1 MKVDHIGYLTK
12 DLDACAQ
19 ALAQLGFNRL
29 TPDIRDDVPD
39 GRGRSRNVQLCFM
52 ENEGTVV
59 ELVSPLGEDSDVY
72 NRLKTNGEGPYHI
85 CFAAENLAK
94 TLETMRGQ
102 GWRVL
107 RRPEP
112 AVAFGGAPVAFLVKK
127 GAGMVEIVERREM
140 SGEETD
146 YVPQGG

>member
-19 ALAQLGFNRL
+19 ALAQLGFKRL

-52 ENEGTVV
+52 ENGGTVV

-72 NRLKTNGEGPYHI
+72 NRLKTNGEGPYNI
-85 CFAAENLAK
+85 CFAAEVELVSPLGEDSDVYNRRK
-94 TLETMRGQ
+94 TNGEGRITS
-102 GWRVL
+102 VL
-107 RRPEP
+107 RRR
-112 AVAFGGAPVAFLVKK
+112 
-127 GAGMVEIVERREM
+127 IWRRRWR
-140 SGEETD
+140 
-146 YVPQGG
+146 P